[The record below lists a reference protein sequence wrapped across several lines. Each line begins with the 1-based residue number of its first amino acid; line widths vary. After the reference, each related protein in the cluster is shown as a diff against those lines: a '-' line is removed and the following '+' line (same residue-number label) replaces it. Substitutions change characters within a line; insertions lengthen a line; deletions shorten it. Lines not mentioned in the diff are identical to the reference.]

1 MRFPPMVPQ
10 NQYDRVVGLVYNKSL
25 STNASE
31 LISKLSPPN
40 FDTNDMTARSFVSTW
55 LSGPLE
61 VLFPRECLVCTR
73 PIKGA
78 SLCFR
83 CVPST
88 VSLAL
93 SRCPRCFGE
102 GLGPSESACPACEA
116 FALPVD
122 RIRYLWEYEGLARDF
137 IRAMKYRPSPYLAY
151 RAGELLAES
160 LPALFGDESWDR
172 VIPVPSSPG
181 MLKKRLFHPCAEM
194 SRAMHRYARGFTIR
208 NALRHQGTRGP
219 QARRSHSER
228 LRGLKRVFRV
238 SNVREIAGK
247 RILLVEDVI
256 TTGATV
262 AAAAHVL
269 YQAGAHS
276 VDVVALAEARVWR
289 RFRSRIFTLFKP
301 ESDRISGVRGYH
313 SVVPL
318 RHDGRRLS
326 NKSRCGTHSIS

>member
-1 MRFPPMVPQ
+1 
-10 NQYDRVVGLVYNKSL
+10 
-25 STNASE
+25 
-31 LISKLSPPN
+31 
-40 FDTNDMTARSFVSTW
+40 MTARSRLSTW
-55 LSGPLE
+55 ISGSLE

-78 SLCFR
+78 SICFR
-83 CVPST
+83 CVPLA
-88 VSLAL
+88 VSLAPP
-93 SRCPRCFGE
+93 RCPRCFGE
-102 GLGPSESACPACEA
+102 GVGATETACAACEA
-116 FALPVD
+116 FPLPVD

-137 IRAMKYRPSPYLAY
+137 IRAMKYQPSPYLAY

-160 LPALFGDESWDR
+160 LPALFGDASWDR

-194 SRAMHRYARGFTIR
+194 SRAIHKCARELTIR
-208 NALRHQGTRGP
+208 HALRHQGTRGP

-238 SNVREIAGK
+238 TNIREVAGK

-262 AAAAHVL
+262 AAAAHAL

-289 RFRSRIFTLFKP
+289 RFRSRIFSLCQQEGP
-301 ESDRISGVRGYH
+301 RISGI
-313 SVVPL
+313 L
-318 RHDGRRLS
+318 A
-326 NKSRCGTHSIS
+326 

>member
-1 MRFPPMVPQ
+1 MVPQ
-10 NQYDRVVGLVYNKSL
+10 NQYDRTVGLVYHKSL
-25 STNASE
+25 STRASE
-31 LISKLSPPN
+31 LTSKLFPLN

-61 VLFPRECLVCTR
+61 VIFPRECLVCTR

-83 CVPST
+83 CVPLA

-93 SRCPRCFGE
+93 PRCPRCFGE
-102 GLGPSESACPACEA
+102 GVGGSQSVCPACET
-116 FALPVD
+116 FPLPVD

-137 IRAMKYRPSPYLAY
+137 IRAMKYQPSPYLAY

-160 LPALFGDESWDR
+160 LPALFGDGSWDR

-194 SRAMHRYARGFTIR
+194 SRAMHRYGPGFTIR
-208 NALRHQGTRGP
+208 DALRHQGTRGP

-238 SNVREIAGK
+238 SNVREVAGK
-247 RILLVEDVI
+247 RILVVEDVI

-289 RFRSRIFTLFKP
+289 RFRSRIFSLCDRGGP
-301 ESDRISGVRGYH
+301 RISGILV
-313 SVVPL
+313 
-318 RHDGRRLS
+318 
-326 NKSRCGTHSIS
+326 

>member
-1 MRFPPMVPQ
+1 MRRSHFKIAAT
-10 NQYDRVVGLVYNKSL
+10 NLSATGYDRSYS
-25 STNASE
+25 STTLLAT
-31 LISKLSPPN
+31 KLPYTHTATLFSSHS
-40 FDTNDMTARSFVSTW
+40 DTTGMTTRSRLSTW
-55 LSGPLE
+55 LSGSLE

-83 CVPST
+83 CIPQA
-88 VSLAL
+88 VSLAV

-102 GLGPSESACPACEA
+102 GVRATESACPACEA
-116 FALPVD
+116 FPLPVD

-137 IRAMKYRPSPYLAY
+137 IRAMKYQPSPYLAY
-151 RAGELLAES
+151 RAGELLSES
-160 LPALFGDESWDR
+160 LSTLFGDESWDR
-172 VIPVPSSPG
+172 VIPVPSSPS

-194 SRAMHRYARGFTIR
+194 SRAILKCPREITIR
-208 NALRHQGTRGP
+208 HVLRHQGSRGP

-238 SNVREIAGK
+238 TNVREVAER

-262 AAAAHVL
+262 TAAAHAL
-269 YQAGAHS
+269 YQAGARS

-289 RFRSRIFTLFKP
+289 RFRSRIFSLCEQGGP
-301 ESDRISGVRGYH
+301 RISGI
-313 SVVPL
+313 L
-318 RHDGRRLS
+318 A
-326 NKSRCGTHSIS
+326 